1 MEYVFFL
8 CNNLTKYI
16 KRKENKLMNLS
27 FLSRERSEKYKNKMN
42 LTDDETKIF
51 DMLTKNYS
59 IIRIADILKMST
71 RTVDRRIK
79 NIRIK
84 MENIEI

>member
-1 MEYVFFL
+1 
-8 CNNLTKYI
+8 
-16 KRKENKLMNLS
+16 MNLS
-27 FLSRERSEKYKNKMN
+27 FLSKEQSEKCKNKMN